1 MHNVELSPI
10 GSFSSQSL
18 FQEPA
23 VGSEYFVATPSS
35 TSSLDHTA
43 PAVDAQ
49 HAALQALMSPVL
61 DTELTIP
68 SFRNFGDPRPY
79 FPHPP
84 VNHSPPSYR
93 HHVRLSDPSSRLSRP
108 LDQHDLNTLIP
119 TQYVPVIPFPFL
131 SGSASCT
138 NPSHGTSSQS
148 IQQIPSSTSQYLS
161 THQPT
166 ELGDL
171 SISQQIEFDTICSDY
186 LTMLSPTRMDS
197 TNKAEVI
204 SPVLGTDSPPKDE
217 AAAKAIL
224 EVLEGMFIFISFN
237 KVF

>member
-1 MHNVELSPI
+1 MRSWLPSPSCARTRPVPSPLTNSPSIAPPSGLMVPSPSGILLNWLPTLPVPRTRMLSTLA
-10 GSFSSQSL
+10 SFC
-18 FQEPA
+18 
-23 VGSEYFVATPSS
+23 PSS
-35 TSSLDHTA
+35 AHV
-43 PAVDAQ
+43 PRPG
-49 HAALQALMSPVL
+49 H
-61 DTELTIP
+61 LTIP
-68 SFRNFGDPRPY
+68 SFRNFGDPQPY

-93 HHVRLSDPSSRLSRP
+93 HHVRLSDPPSRLSRP

-138 NPSHGTSSQS
+138 NPSRTNPSHGTPSQS

-171 SISQQIEFDTICSDY
+171 SISQQIEFDAICSDY

-197 TNKAEVI
+197 TNI
-204 SPVLGTDSPPKDE
+204 GH
-217 AAAKAIL
+217 
-224 EVLEGMFIFISFN
+224 
-237 KVF
+237 